1 MSKKVK
7 SIIITLLCLVIV
19 VSVGVACSNKEESV
33 KATISAPEY
42 LLGKVGEEISL
53 DNVNALDENGNK
65 QAIIIKVEDE
75 SGKDVLIDNAKFT
88 VTKAGKYKVTV
99 SGGKNVT
106 AETVTFFVYV
116 TADGSAYTL
125 VAPENMP
132 ITAEWGTEC
141 VLPLAKAVHV
151 SGDEK
156 IADIKVYDKKGAEV
170 DVNADRFVPMELGF
184 YTVKYIY
191 GGGEYKAQIECIDT
205 SAPIVVLRNNAI
217 IKPAYDADFLLPKVG
232 VLDAQEDTS
241 KRVIKL
247 YSEDTEREIKI
258 TDGRA
263 KIDASKYFTYFIHV
277 EDVNGYAEDYEFIIT
292 RAYDGYIDSF
302 DLEISGKTVSWTDR
316 SYLESLDGYRTVSG
330 YKVSL
335 DGGETFIKTLSRNE
349 TEYTLTSKE
358 FCEIVVVELSDK
370 NDRESAVSSTLLFDG
385 TLKSNTLAD
394 FNNEKYLGTVS
405 CGSYSGFDWN
415 YEYALTTKYSES
427 GFADDN
433 GLKADSGTLLLYNL
447 NNVQVKITF
456 PKRSDVLLD
465 DSVLVMRMF
474 GDNDWMYVNKYGKA
488 SIGEDLQTYG
498 YKKGEW
504 CNVRIPISKL
514 DKQAGDYLEG
524 IELSFIGA
532 VAIDNIKLLS
542 LSENLEGEQ
551 VANFDMEEYSAMLAV
566 TSNFQFNSTYHMD
579 YEIVTNGV
587 NGIDS
592 GALKIVNKG
601 SVVALQIT
609 FPKKVVVD
617 EQSYLLLDILE
628 EQNSNTSWTTRIVKH
643 DAEGD
648 DSTGKYSTGYALSD
662 FGHEKGKWNTVKIP
676 IVEGLGIPVGE
687 TINGIQLVLQDIENT
702 PLTIYVD
709 EIRVESMAQTI
720 QDMKD
725 NLKDGE
731 VANYNDE
738 NYSMFLETTGSDTSY
753 EIKDGILT
761 VNATVWAWQTLKFL
775 ESKTVSNGDY
785 IVIRLQGNSRMMV
798 ALDNNSTGAIELL
811 HGDPVANDCLP
822 YSKDFQTAF
831 IPIEKFGLKANDT
844 IDRICLGWWD
854 NAGAN
859 GTFKVDYVGYIT
871 TNDYAD
877 GIVADYT
884 SEVGEILAS
893 GKHEFVGAML
903 DGSPWYYGTAQEV
916 KFDSEL
922 NATVISSTSEEADYR
937 AIRLMLAKP
946 VKVTENTVI
955 TMELCY
961 MPKTENDW
969 LYLSDYRKD
978 KGPTEEINMFTGS
991 NFIKTLSKT
1000 GEFET
1005 VSFKATAFFNVG
1017 DTINYLDIAMREGDL
1032 AVKTI
1037 SVEEISLEFKTLV
1050 MGDSYTSPTY
1060 WKTLGSD
1067 LLEINGYTIGVGG
1080 TTVPYWEERL
1090 DEVVSHNPN
1099 YLVMHLGV
1107 NDINQGVSGETCATN
1122 LIRLI
1127 NAIKLRLPNTKI
1139 YYITI
1144 SNNRNYQVKW
1154 EEYAKCNKKMI
1165 EYAYITEN
1173 VSIIDF
1179 ASKQVENDNV
1189 WANGG
1194 YIENDATHLTAE
1206 AYEVLSQMVIDAVNG
1221 LLPEVKPENPPVT
1234 DEAWNDKNDF
1244 GKDDPYVN

>member
-1 MSKKVK
+1 MSKKIKYLV
-7 SIIITLLCLVIV
+7 IALLCFALMACI
-19 VSVGVACSNKEESV
+19 GVACSKKPQSIS
-33 KATISAPEY
+33 ATIKAPEY
-42 LLGKVGEEISL
+42 LLGKAGTEITIT
-53 DNVNALDENGNK
+53 NVKALDANGVEQEYVLTVKDQNGNEVTV
-65 QAIIIKVEDE
+65 QD
-75 SGKDVLIDNAKFT
+75 GKFT
-88 VTKAGKYKVTV
+88 ATEVGKYEVVV
-99 SGGKNVT
+99 SGGKNVV
-106 AETVTFFVYV
+106 ADAVTFYVYA
-116 TADGSAYTL
+116 TENGLEYKIN
-125 VAPENMP
+125 APSDIP
-132 ITAEWGTEC
+132 TTAEWGKEC

-151 SGDEK
+151 SGDQK
-156 IADIKVYDKKGAEV
+156 IADIRVFDKDGLEI
-170 DVNADRFVPMELGF
+170 DVNADRFVPVVLGT
-184 YTVKYIY
+184 YTVKYSY
-191 GGGEYKAQIECIDT
+191 AGGEYSTQIECVDT
-205 SAPIVVLRNNAI
+205 SAPIVILRNNATM
-217 IKPAYDADFLLPKVG
+217 KPRYGDDFLLPMIG
-232 VLDAQEDTS
+232 VFDAQEDKS

-247 YSEDTEREIKI
+247 FSEDTDREIAI
-258 TDGRA
+258 DNGRII
-263 KIDASKYFTYFIHV
+263 IDASKYFTYFIHV
-277 EDVNGYAEDYEFIIT
+277 EDLLGNAEDYEFIIE
-292 RAYDGYIDSF
+292 RAYDGYIDAFNLS
-302 DLEISGKTVSWTDR
+302 LENNTISWVSR
-316 SYLESLDGYRTVSG
+316 NILANSLNGYHEVSG

-335 DGGETFIKTLSRNE
+335 DGGKTFVQTLDGNA
-349 TEYTLTSKE
+349 TQYTITSDE
-358 FCEIVVVELSDK
+358 FCEVVVVELSDK

-394 FNNEKYLGTVS
+394 FNDEKYLGTVS
-405 CGSYSGFDWN
+405 CGTYSGFDWN
-415 YEYALTTKYSES
+415 YEYGLTTKYSES

-433 GLKADSGTLLLYNL
+433 GLKADSGALLLYNL

-456 PKRSDVLLD
+456 PKYSDVLLD
-465 DSVLVMRMF
+465 DSVLVIRMF
-474 GDNDWMYVNKYGKA
+474 GDNDWMYVNKYGEA

-542 LSENLEGEQ
+542 LSENLSGDQ
-551 VANFDMEEYSAMLAV
+551 VANFDMEEYSAMLGV
-566 TSNFQFNSTYHMD
+566 TSNFNYNSSHNMKYD
-579 YEIVTNGV
+579 IVTSGV
-587 NGIDS
+587 SGAS
-592 GALKIVNKG
+592 GGALKIVNRG
-601 SVVALQIT
+601 SVVALEIT

-617 EQSYLLLDILE
+617 EYSYVLLDILE

-643 DAEGD
+643 GAQGN
-648 DSTGKYSTGYALSD
+648 DSTGQYSVGYDLAD
-662 FGHEKGKWNTVKIP
+662 FGHKKGMWNTVKIP
-676 IVEGLGIPVGE
+676 IVDGLNIPVGE
-687 TINGIQLVLQDIENT
+687 TIDGIQLVLQDIENT

-725 NLKDGE
+725 ALKDGE
-731 VANYNDE
+731 VANYNDS
-738 NYSMFLETTGSDTSY
+738 NYSMFVETTGSDTSY
-753 EIKDGILT
+753 EIKDGLLT

-831 IPIEKFGLKANDT
+831 IPVEKFGLKANDT

-854 NAGAN
+854 NLGAN

-903 DGSPWYYGTAQEV
+903 DGTPWYYGTAQEV

-937 AIRLMLAKP
+937 AVRLMLAKP
-946 VKVTENTVI
+946 ITVTENTVI

-961 MPKTENDW
+961 IPKTENDW

-1037 SVEEISLEFKTLV
+1037 SVEEKEIV
-1050 MGDSYTSPTY
+1050 M
-1060 WKTLGSD
+1060 
-1067 LLEINGYTIGVGG
+1067 
-1080 TTVPYWEERL
+1080 
-1090 DEVVSHNPN
+1090 
-1099 YLVMHLGV
+1099 
-1107 NDINQGVSGETCATN
+1107 
-1122 LIRLI
+1122 
-1127 NAIKLRLPNTKI
+1127 
-1139 YYITI
+1139 
-1144 SNNRNYQVKW
+1144 
-1154 EEYAKCNKKMI
+1154 
-1165 EYAYITEN
+1165 
-1173 VSIIDF
+1173 
-1179 ASKQVENDNV
+1179 
-1189 WANGG
+1189 
-1194 YIENDATHLTAE
+1194 
-1206 AYEVLSQMVIDAVNG
+1206 
-1221 LLPEVKPENPPVT
+1221 PENPPVSNET
-1234 DEAWNDKNDF
+1234 WNDGNDF
-1244 GKDDPYVN
+1244 GKDDPYVI